1 MSRRRR
7 SNTLPLSPKWLP
19 LIVER
24 IWEGTV
30 KMNAASTEL
39 FRSAGQEVTR
49 SYRWLVR
56 DMPKSQ
62 LWWVTEDMTALAV
75 NTAEDTEGFR
85 EDVGVTIPAD
95 TGFIVWEGGL
105 PIMVDTPPASGGFRV
120 RVDAL
125 FWDWVGGRL
134 HYQLF
139 TADRRAVEDQ
149 REFYGNIPLTKA
161 RTPRVDI
168 REETFL
174 TRVLAATWAL
184 SAQPTVAESRDGGW
198 DERTDGVKPRALKR
212 QSTVPSEVKL
222 VFLRENRSS
231 PREGESENAESS
243 REYSCRWIVRGFY
256 RNQPYG
262 PDRALRRKQW
272 IPPYVKGPADK
283 PLKLKPT
290 VHVWRR

>member
-1 MSRRRR
+1 
-7 SNTLPLSPKWLP
+7 
-19 LIVER
+19 
-24 IWEGTV
+24 
-30 KMNAASTEL
+30 
-39 FRSAGQEVTR
+39 
-49 SYRWLVR
+49 
-56 DMPKSQ
+56 MPKSQ
-62 LWWVTEDMTALAV
+62 LWWVTQDMTALAV

-95 TGFIVWEGGL
+95 TGFIVWDGGL
-105 PIMVDTPPASGGFRV
+105 PIMVETPPASAVPKV

-125 FWDWVGGRL
+125 FWDWIGGRL

-139 TADRRAVEDQ
+139 TADRGLVASQ
-149 REFYGNIPLTKA
+149 RVFYANLPLAMA

-168 REETFL
+168 REEMFIM
-174 TRVLAATWAL
+174 RVLAATWAL
-184 SAQPTVAESRDGGW
+184 SAQPTVSMSRDGAW
-198 DERTDGVKPRALKR
+198 NERVDGIKPRALKR
-212 QSTVPSEVKL
+212 QSTVSSEVKL
-222 VFLRENRSS
+222 VYLRENRTS
-231 PREGESENAESS
+231 PREGDVESVEPS

-262 PDRALRRKQW
+262 PNRSLRRKQW